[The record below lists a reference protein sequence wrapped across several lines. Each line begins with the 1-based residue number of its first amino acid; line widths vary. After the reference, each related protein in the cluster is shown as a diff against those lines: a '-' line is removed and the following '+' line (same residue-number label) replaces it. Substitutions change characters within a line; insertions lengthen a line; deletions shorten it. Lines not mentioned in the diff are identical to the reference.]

1 MLKITKKISLAI
13 LAILLIVSTTCL
25 AATASSEKAKLEI
38 VENNIC
44 TIKINDFSTFEKKIV
59 DYDLEKK
66 NITIGLTIKNT
77 AEPIVNPPY
86 EIVLVIDNSLS
97 MIQNEVSEGVTRLK
111 QVTDSAKT
119 LASKLLENE
128 NTKVAVVS
136 FSTGDDEGTLS
147 DAKLRNKLSSDKEV
161 VLSSITEIATDET
174 QGPRTNIDAGLQI
187 AKTCF
192 SEENNNKYIVLLTDG
207 VPNTAVGGPTFTYS
221 EGTATKT
228 VATLKSLDK
237 ANINIISAMI
247 GLNPSVIE
255 PTTQCSYKNLSEE
268 IFGTQEEPTV
278 GKFYNVADKNI
289 ETAITKTIFSNIIDT
304 TVNTLTNIDIYDY
317 FPQQIVD
324 NFDFEMLEYIA
335 GGDKINDNGEG
346 ENYVTERI
354 NSDNCIIWHIAKLEP
369 GQTAYVSYKLTLKDK
384 IDTNILNIV
393 LNTNEKVDITANEIK
408 TDDDSNILKSTVSP
422 KIKVT
427 MPEEKPKD
435 NTVADKEIPQT
446 GTTSSSTIMT
456 VILLVITFVIGIR
469 FYLLNRNSK

>member
-1 MLKITKKISLAI
+1 
-13 LAILLIVSTTCL
+13 
-25 AATASSEKAKLEI
+25 
-38 VENNIC
+38 
-44 TIKINDFSTFEKKIV
+44 
-59 DYDLEKK
+59 
-66 NITIGLTIKNT
+66 
-77 AEPIVNPPY
+77 
-86 EIVLVIDNSLS
+86 
-97 MIQNEVSEGVTRLK
+97 MIQNEVSEGITRLK

-237 ANINIISAMI
+237 SNINIISAMI

-268 IFGTQEEPTV
+268 IFIRTLSSWL
-278 GKFYNVADKNI
+278 YN
-289 ETAITKTIFSNIIDT
+289 
-304 TVNTLTNIDIYDY
+304 
-317 FPQQIVD
+317 
-324 NFDFEMLEYIA
+324 
-335 GGDKINDNGEG
+335 
-346 ENYVTERI
+346 
-354 NSDNCIIWHIAKLEP
+354 
-369 GQTAYVSYKLTLKDK
+369 
-384 IDTNILNIV
+384 
-393 LNTNEKVDITANEIK
+393 
-408 TDDDSNILKSTVSP
+408 
-422 KIKVT
+422 
-427 MPEEKPKD
+427 
-435 NTVADKEIPQT
+435 
-446 GTTSSSTIMT
+446 
-456 VILLVITFVIGIR
+456 
-469 FYLLNRNSK
+469 